1 VPFEIEENMPTT
13 NATATGTGFVSS
25 VIGWA
30 KQPFTSGGS
39 ALNWVLFVGLLVIA
53 AWFWNHILMSITD

>member
-1 VPFEIEENMPTT
+1 METKASGVIT
-13 NATATGTGFVSS
+13 NLF
-25 VIGWA
+25 GWLA
-30 KQPFTSGGS
+30 QPFKSSGS